1 MVELRWLNPG
11 HVTAEVQRY
20 TEYTTRRGLTS
31 LAAPAVV
38 GPFSLMAASSSST
51 TAASS
56 SSAPVQGVIDL
67 YDSNDSFN
75 TWLDSL
81 DD

>member
-1 MVELRWLNPG
+1 MVELHWLNLG
-11 HVTAEVQRY
+11 HVAAEVQRY
-20 TEYTTRRGLTS
+20 TEYTTCHGLTS
-31 LAAPAVV
+31 LAAPSVV
-38 GPFSLMAASSSST
+38 GPSSLMAASSSSAM
-51 TAASS
+51 AATS

-67 YDSNDSFN
+67 YDNNDSFN